1 MTAHTYL
8 SQLKGIDRRITDKL
22 EEAVRWYDQATT
34 ISAPQGNP
42 NKVMTSK
49 KKDPM
54 GDAISLYVDASNEA
68 NDLAYKLATLKKKII
83 KQIDSLENPTYYAI
97 IKGYY
102 LNNKPM
108 TLIAD
113 EEHYSVTQIRR
124 LYKESLRE
132 FDKKYGAEYGK

>member
-1 MTAHTYL
+1 MTTHAYL
-8 SQLKGIDRRITDKL
+8 SQLKNIDRRITDKL
-22 EEAVRWYDQATT
+22 EEAIHWYDQATT

-54 GDAISLYVDASNEA
+54 GDAISFYVDASTEA
-68 NDLAYKLATLKKKII
+68 NEMAYKLAVLKKKII
-83 KQIDSLENPTYYAI
+83 KQIDSLDNATHYAI

-108 TLIAD
+108 TTIAS

-124 LYKESLRE
+124 LYKESLKDFE
-132 FDKKYGAEYGK
+132 QKFGNEYKK